1 MVIYVYNSF
10 MDMLVV
16 IQCRRNIFSI
26 TKLFIFFALFA
37 FSLNVLFQVLSLKI
51 PSFIWFL
58 SILISMISYR
68 HTTEKLK
75 SFA

>member
-37 FSLNVLFQVLSLKI
+37 SSLNVLFQVLSLKI

>member
-1 MVIYVYNSF
+1 

-26 TKLFIFFALFA
+26 TKLFILLALFA

-58 SILISMISYR
+58 SIDCYDFL
-68 HTTEKLK
+68 
-75 SFA
+75 